1 MEQIRFLSV
10 DIETFS
16 SVDLGKS
23 GVYRYAESEDFEIL
37 LFGYSVNGS
46 PVRVVDLACGE
57 NLPEEI
63 RKAISDPTVM
73 KWAFNAQFERIC
85 LSRFLGMPT
94 GEYLDPVSWHCT
106 MIWSATLGLPMSLA
120 GVGTVLGLEKQ
131 KLTEGKDLIRYFCV
145 PCKATKV
152 NGGRTRNLPEHDWT
166 KWERFKSYNLRDV
179 ETEMEI
185 QKKLS
190 RFPVP
195 ENEWRNYC
203 LDQKINDRGVAL
215 DMELAHR
222 AVQCD
227 NQYREFYLR
236 QAREITGLENPNS
249 VLQLRDWLWE
259 RGVELDSLSKNAVQ
273 DLLPDTDG
281 DVRKVLSLRQELA
294 KSSVKKYTAM
304 ENLVCRDSRGRG
316 LIQFYG
322 ASRTGRYAGKL
333 LQVQNLPQNHLPD
346 LETARALVQSGNFD
360 ALEMLYDSVPN
371 VLSELIRTA
380 IVPKKGCRFIV
391 SDFSAIEAR
400 VLSWFAGEQWRLDT
414 FTQGGDI
421 YCASAS
427 QMFGVPV
434 EKHGI
439 NGELRQKGKQAE
451 LACGYGGSV
460 GAMKSMGAV
469 RMGVKE
475 EELQPLVDA
484 WRQANPRIVQFWW
497 EVDRAA
503 KTCVKQHIPTQAG
516 RLRFEYQSGIL
527 FIQLPSGRRLAYAK
541 PRMGENRFGGE
552 AITYE
557 GVGTGRKWE
566 RLETYGAKCVEN
578 IVQGTARDLLALAL
592 LRLEQAGYPVVMHCH
607 DEAICEVPIG
617 QGSVKEVNRIMAV
630 SPEWAEGLPLKAD
643 GFETEFYK
651 KD

>member
-1 MEQIRFLSV
+1 M

-503 KTCVKQHIPTQAG
+503 KTCVKQHVPTQAG

-607 DEAICEVPIG
+607 DGAICEVPIG

>member
-400 VLSWFAGEQWRLDT
+400 VLSWFAGGQWRLDT

-503 KTCVKQHIPTQAG
+503 KTCVKQHVPTQAG

>member
-23 GVYRYAESEDFEIL
+23 GVYRYAESKDFEIL

-57 NLPEEI
+57 KLPEEI

-503 KTCVKQHIPTQAG
+503 KTCVKQHVPTQAG

-617 QGSVKEVNRIMAV
+617 QGSVEEVNRIMAV
-630 SPEWAEGLPLKAD
+630 APEWAEGLPLKAD

>member
-152 NGGRTRNLPEHDWT
+152 NGGRTRNLPEHDWI

-227 NQYREFYLR
+227 NQYREFYLQ

-503 KTCVKQHIPTQAG
+503 KTCVKQHVPTQAG

>member
-179 ETEMEI
+179 ETEIEI

-503 KTCVKQHIPTQAG
+503 KTCVKQHVPTQAG

>member
-1 MEQIRFLSV
+1 M

-371 VLSELIRTA
+371 VLSELIWTA

-503 KTCVKQHIPTQAG
+503 KTCVKQHVPTQAG

-617 QGSVKEVNRIMAV
+617 QGSVEEVNRIMAV

>member
-46 PVRVVDLACGE
+46 PVQVVDLACGE

-152 NGGRTRNLPEHDWT
+152 NGGRTRNLPEHDWI

-503 KTCVKQHIPTQAG
+503 KTCVKQHIPTQVG

-592 LRLEQAGYPVVMHCH
+592 LRLEEAGYPVVMHCH

-617 QGSVKEVNRIMAV
+617 QGSVEEVNRIMAV
-630 SPEWAEGLPLKAD
+630 APEWAEGLPLKAD

>member
-249 VLQLRDWLWE
+249 VLQLRNWLWE

-460 GAMKSMGAV
+460 GAMKSMGLWWMPGD
-469 RMGVKE
+469 R
-475 EELQPLVDA
+475 
-484 WRQANPRIVQFWW
+484 RI
-497 EVDRAA
+497 
-503 KTCVKQHIPTQAG
+503 PG
-516 RLRFEYQSGIL
+516 L
-527 FIQLPSGRRLAYAK
+527 F
-541 PRMGENRFGGE
+541 NFGG
-552 AITYE
+552 
-557 GVGTGRKWE
+557 R
-566 RLETYGAKCVEN
+566 
-578 IVQGTARDLLALAL
+578 
-592 LRLEQAGYPVVMHCH
+592 
-607 DEAICEVPIG
+607 
-617 QGSVKEVNRIMAV
+617 
-630 SPEWAEGLPLKAD
+630 
-643 GFETEFYK
+643 
-651 KD
+651 

>member
-166 KWERFKSYNLRDV
+166 KWERFKSYNLRDI

-503 KTCVKQHIPTQAG
+503 KTCVKQHVPTQVG
-516 RLRFEYQSGIL
+516 KLRFEYQSGIL

-592 LRLEQAGYPVVMHCH
+592 LRLEEAGYPVVMHCH

-617 QGSVKEVNRIMAV
+617 QGSVEEVNRIMAV
-630 SPEWAEGLPLKAD
+630 APEWAEGLPLKAD

>member
-166 KWERFKSYNLRDV
+166 KWERFKSYNLRDI

-503 KTCVKQHIPTQAG
+503 KTCVKQHVPTQAG

-617 QGSVKEVNRIMAV
+617 QGSVEEVNRIMAV

>member
-380 IVPKKGCRFIV
+380 IVPEKGCRFIV

-503 KTCVKQHIPTQAG
+503 KTCVKQHVPTQAG

-592 LRLEQAGYPVVMHCH
+592 LRLEEAGYPVVMHCH

-617 QGSVKEVNRIMAV
+617 QGSVEEVNRIMAV

>member
-1 MEQIRFLSV
+1 M
-10 DIETFS
+10 
-16 SVDLGKS
+16 
-23 GVYRYAESEDFEIL
+23 
-37 LFGYSVNGS
+37 
-46 PVRVVDLACGE
+46 
-57 NLPEEI
+57 
-63 RKAISDPTVM
+63 
-73 KWAFNAQFERIC
+73 
-85 LSRFLGMPT
+85 
-94 GEYLDPVSWHCT
+94 
-106 MIWSATLGLPMSLA
+106 
-120 GVGTVLGLEKQ
+120 
-131 KLTEGKDLIRYFCV
+131 
-145 PCKATKV
+145 
-152 NGGRTRNLPEHDWT
+152 
-166 KWERFKSYNLRDV
+166 
-179 ETEMEI
+179 
-185 QKKLS
+185 
-190 RFPVP
+190 
-195 ENEWRNYC
+195 
-203 LDQKINDRGVAL
+203 
-215 DMELAHR
+215 
-222 AVQCD
+222 
-227 NQYREFYLR
+227 
-236 QAREITGLENPNS
+236 
-249 VLQLRDWLWE
+249 
-259 RGVELDSLSKNAVQ
+259 Q

-380 IVPKKGCRFIV
+380 IVPTKGCRFIV

-503 KTCVKQHIPTQAG
+503 KTCVKQHVPTQAG

-566 RLETYGAKCVEN
+566 RLETYGAKYVEN

-592 LRLEQAGYPVVMHCH
+592 LRLEEAGYPVVMHCH

-617 QGSVKEVNRIMAV
+617 QGSVEEVNRIMAV
-630 SPEWAEGLPLKAD
+630 APEWAEGLPLKAD

>member
-249 VLQLRDWLWE
+249 VLQLRDWLWK

-497 EVDRAA
+497 EVDRSA
-503 KTCVKQHIPTQAG
+503 KTCVKQHVPTQVG
-516 RLRFEYQSGIL
+516 KLRFEYQSGIL

-592 LRLEQAGYPVVMHCH
+592 LRLEEAGYPVVMHCH

-617 QGSVKEVNRIMAV
+617 QGSVEEVNRIMAV
-630 SPEWAEGLPLKAD
+630 APEWAEGLPLKAD

>member
-380 IVPKKGCRFIV
+380 IVPKRGCRFIV

-503 KTCVKQHIPTQAG
+503 KTCVKQHVPTQAG

>member
-16 SVDLGKS
+16 SVDLEKS

-152 NGGRTRNLPEHDWT
+152 NGGRTRNLPEHDWI

-227 NQYREFYLR
+227 NQYREFYLQ

-249 VLQLRDWLWE
+249 VLQLRDWLRE

-304 ENLVCRDSRGRG
+304 ENLICRDSRGRG

-380 IVPKKGCRFIV
+380 IVPKRGCRFIV

-503 KTCVKQHIPTQAG
+503 KTCVKQHVPTQAG

-617 QGSVKEVNRIMAV
+617 QGSVEEVNRIMAV
-630 SPEWAEGLPLKAD
+630 APEWAEGLPLKAD

>member
-63 RKAISDPTVM
+63 RKAIFDPTVM

-152 NGGRTRNLPEHDWT
+152 NGGRTRNLPEHDWV
-166 KWERFKSYNLRDV
+166 KWERFKSYNLRDI

-380 IVPKKGCRFIV
+380 IVPTKGCRFIV

-503 KTCVKQHIPTQAG
+503 KTCVKQHVPTQAG

-566 RLETYGAKCVEN
+566 RLETYGAKYVEN

-592 LRLEQAGYPVVMHCH
+592 LRLEEAGYPVVMHCH

-617 QGSVKEVNRIMAV
+617 QGSVEEVNRIMAV
-630 SPEWAEGLPLKAD
+630 APEWAEGLPLKAD

>member
-152 NGGRTRNLPEHDWT
+152 NGGRTRNLPEHDWI

-503 KTCVKQHIPTQAG
+503 KTCVKQHVPTQVG
-516 RLRFEYQSGIL
+516 KLRFEYQSGIL

-592 LRLEQAGYPVVMHCH
+592 LRLGEAGYPVVMHCH

-617 QGSVKEVNRIMAV
+617 QGSVEEVNRIMAV
-630 SPEWAEGLPLKAD
+630 APEWAEGLPLKAD

>member
-46 PVRVVDLACGE
+46 PVQVVDLACGE

-503 KTCVKQHIPTQAG
+503 KTCVKQHVPTQAG

>member
-1 MEQIRFLSV
+1 M
-10 DIETFS
+10 
-16 SVDLGKS
+16 
-23 GVYRYAESEDFEIL
+23 
-37 LFGYSVNGS
+37 
-46 PVRVVDLACGE
+46 
-57 NLPEEI
+57 
-63 RKAISDPTVM
+63 
-73 KWAFNAQFERIC
+73 
-85 LSRFLGMPT
+85 
-94 GEYLDPVSWHCT
+94 
-106 MIWSATLGLPMSLA
+106 
-120 GVGTVLGLEKQ
+120 
-131 KLTEGKDLIRYFCV
+131 
-145 PCKATKV
+145 
-152 NGGRTRNLPEHDWT
+152 
-166 KWERFKSYNLRDV
+166 
-179 ETEMEI
+179 
-185 QKKLS
+185 
-190 RFPVP
+190 
-195 ENEWRNYC
+195 
-203 LDQKINDRGVAL
+203 
-215 DMELAHR
+215 
-222 AVQCD
+222 
-227 NQYREFYLR
+227 
-236 QAREITGLENPNS
+236 
-249 VLQLRDWLWE
+249 
-259 RGVELDSLSKNAVQ
+259 
-273 DLLPDTDG
+273 PDTDG

-304 ENLVCRDSRGRG
+304 ENLVCRDSLGRG

>member
-380 IVPKKGCRFIV
+380 IVPTKGCRFIV

-503 KTCVKQHIPTQAG
+503 KTCVKQHVPTQVG
-516 RLRFEYQSGIL
+516 KLRFEYQSGIL

>member
-380 IVPKKGCRFIV
+380 IVPKRGCRFIV

-503 KTCVKQHIPTQAG
+503 KTCVKQHVPTQAG

-592 LRLEQAGYPVVMHCH
+592 LRLEEAGYPVVMHCH

-617 QGSVKEVNRIMAV
+617 QGSVEEVNRIMAV

>member
-152 NGGRTRNLPEHDWT
+152 NGGRTRNLPEHDWV
-166 KWERFKSYNLRDV
+166 KWERFKSYNLRDI

-380 IVPKKGCRFIV
+380 IVPTKGCRFIV

-503 KTCVKQHIPTQAG
+503 KTCVKQHVPTQAG

-566 RLETYGAKCVEN
+566 RLETYGAKYVEN

-592 LRLEQAGYPVVMHCH
+592 LRLEEAGYPVVMHCH

-617 QGSVKEVNRIMAV
+617 QGSVEEVNRIMAV
-630 SPEWAEGLPLKAD
+630 APEWAEGLPLKAD

>member
-46 PVRVVDLACGE
+46 PVQVVDLACGE

-380 IVPKKGCRFIV
+380 IVPKRGCRFIV

-503 KTCVKQHIPTQAG
+503 KTCVKQHVPTQAG

-592 LRLEQAGYPVVMHCH
+592 LRLEEAGYPVVMHCH

-617 QGSVKEVNRIMAV
+617 QGSVEEVNRIMAV
-630 SPEWAEGLPLKAD
+630 APEWAEGLPLKAD

>member
-259 RGVELDSLSKNAVQ
+259 RGV
-273 DLLPDTDG
+273 
-281 DVRKVLSLRQELA
+281 
-294 KSSVKKYTAM
+294 
-304 ENLVCRDSRGRG
+304 
-316 LIQFYG
+316 
-322 ASRTGRYAGKL
+322 
-333 LQVQNLPQNHLPD
+333 
-346 LETARALVQSGNFD
+346 
-360 ALEMLYDSVPN
+360 
-371 VLSELIRTA
+371 
-380 IVPKKGCRFIV
+380 
-391 SDFSAIEAR
+391 
-400 VLSWFAGEQWRLDT
+400 
-414 FTQGGDI
+414 
-421 YCASAS
+421 
-427 QMFGVPV
+427 
-434 EKHGI
+434 
-439 NGELRQKGKQAE
+439 
-451 LACGYGGSV
+451 
-460 GAMKSMGAV
+460 
-469 RMGVKE
+469 
-475 EELQPLVDA
+475 
-484 WRQANPRIVQFWW
+484 
-497 EVDRAA
+497 
-503 KTCVKQHIPTQAG
+503 
-516 RLRFEYQSGIL
+516 
-527 FIQLPSGRRLAYAK
+527 
-541 PRMGENRFGGE
+541 
-552 AITYE
+552 
-557 GVGTGRKWE
+557 
-566 RLETYGAKCVEN
+566 
-578 IVQGTARDLLALAL
+578 
-592 LRLEQAGYPVVMHCH
+592 
-607 DEAICEVPIG
+607 
-617 QGSVKEVNRIMAV
+617 
-630 SPEWAEGLPLKAD
+630 
-643 GFETEFYK
+643 
-651 KD
+651 